1 MLLQF
6 SVENF
11 RSYKERVVLSLEAS
25 SDKELSD
32 NIVNINNNKLLKVA
46 AIFGANASGKSNL
59 FLALTSAIINIRF
72 SNQLQIGQPLIN
84 IIPFAFD
91 ETTKNMPSSFEFV
104 FIHNEIKYVY
114 GYSATPKEIVK
125 EYLYAY
131 RSAKATTIFDRD
143 EARPEVYKFT
153 VPSIKKEL
161 EPIVSKNTKN
171 KLFLSTATQWN
182 STETRNAFSF
192 FAEKINTFDS
202 DFESLI
208 PQIGQLLT
216 NDEDHSVEKFIIK
229 LLKAADINIE
239 TYNLEVKEHSTEEIA
254 NALPPQL
261 RSLVLSS
268 AKPERKSLEYIIHTL
283 HTVNGYSYLL
293 NMRDESEGTRN
304 LFGLAPILKRAFKE
318 TGEIICIDEFDKSM
332 HPALVQYLINLFN
345 DPSINVC
352 NAQLIISTHDVSLL
366 SLDHLRRD
374 QFYFTDKDRNTG
386 ISELYSLDEFSPRKK
401 ENIRNAYLL
410 GRYGAVPHLKEGIDL
425 E

>member
-6 SVENF
+6 SVENYK
-11 RSYKERVVLSLEAS
+11 SYKDRVVLSLEAS
-25 SDKELSD
+25 SDKELPD
-32 NIVNINNNKLLKVA
+32 NIVDISNNKLLKVA

-59 FLALTSAIINIRF
+59 FSALTSAIINIRF
-72 SNQLQIGQPLIN
+72 SNQLQIDQPLAN
-84 IIPFAFD
+84 ITPFAFD
-91 ETTKNMPSSFEFV
+91 EETKKKPSSFEFV
-104 FIHNEIKYVY
+104 FIQNGIKYVY

-131 RSAKATTIFDRD
+131 KSAKATTIFDRD
-143 EARPEVYKFT
+143 ETRSEVYKFT

-161 EPIVSKNTKN
+161 DPIVSKNTKN

-182 STETRNAFSF
+182 STETREAFSF
-192 FAEKINTFDS
+192 FAEKINTYDS

-208 PQIGQLLT
+208 PRIGPLLRY
-216 NDEDHSVEKFIIK
+216 DDDHSVENFVIK

-239 TYNLEVKEHSTEEIA
+239 KYSLEVKEHSAEDLVNT
-254 NALPPQL
+254 LPVQL
-261 RSLVLSS
+261 RNLFLSGIKQDS
-268 AKPERKSLEYIIHTL
+268 KSLEYIIHTL
-283 HTVNGYSYLL
+283 HTVNNNSYVL

-345 DPSINVC
+345 DPSVNVR

-374 QFYFTDKDRNTG
+374 QFYFTDKDRKTG
-386 ISELYSLDEFSPRKK
+386 ISELYSLDDFSPRKK

-410 GRYGAVPHLKEGIDL
+410 GRYGAVPNLKEGIDL